1 MNKKPNR
8 NLAVSPEPAEI
19 AQICAAREPPEGLQ
33 PGSGDLLSDV
43 YYLEEQIA
51 RATDDRVRGIY
62 ARATIVMSFA
72 SIEAITNDAL
82 ATIYAL
88 LTDGI
93 PAGSKKLPPWP

>member
-1 MNKKPNR
+1 MNKKANR

-19 AQICAAREPPEGLQ
+19 AQISAARETPEGLQ

-43 YYLEEQIA
+43 YYLEQQIA
-51 RATDDRVRGIY
+51 RATDDGIRAIC

-93 PAGSKKLPPWP
+93 PDGSKKLP